1 MHLTPTG
8 AELAIRLEA
17 LLHDVRRDILA
28 NVSEADLKACLRVFR
43 AIEGP
48 NETVT
53 QHSSGAAE

>member
-1 MHLTPTG
+1 LTPTG

-43 AIEGP
+43 AIEGRD
-48 NETVT
+48 ETA
-53 QHSSGAAE
+53 SRDPSEAAE